1 TAAVPRS
8 SQAAPNASTSGWVMY
23 AYTVTP
29 GTSPPRNPYARAT
42 ASSWIL
48 FSELVEVFR
57 ALTRYSGRRSVVT
70 ARSVART
77 PSSRKRRDQLPVLR
91 LRERPR
97 RRRPRRRRH
106 PRLGGLRQQ
115 PARRG
120 GAERQR
126 EVGAGA
132 ERLPAP
138 RRPRPEPRR
147 DREGL
152 RGAGADGPGGGH
164 EGARECQLHP
174 AHPSSAE

>member
-8 SQAAPNASTSGWVMY
+8 SQAAPNASRSGWVMY

-57 ALTRYSGRRSVVT
+57 ALTRYSGRRPVVT

-91 LRERPR
+91 LRARLQR
-97 RRRPRRRRH
+97 RRADVAARGEHEDKLRDGRVTR
-106 PRLGGLRQQ
+106 GLDHRDEAVAAQ
-115 PARRG
+115 PH
-120 GAERQR
+120 AELTQLAPH
-126 EVGAGA
+126 V
-132 ERLPAP
+132 LPY
-138 RRPRPEPRR
+138 
-147 DREGL
+147 
-152 RGAGADGPGGGH
+152 
-164 EGARECQLHP
+164 
-174 AHPSSAE
+174 